1 MPVEGF
7 MTESTGWA
15 ALEGALV
22 EAQVLGLVGSGP
34 VRRHV
39 THARGFAEVVGEPSE
54 GRMLDIG
61 SGGGI
66 PGLVLALEWPSS
78 SWVLLDGRARSTEFL
93 VTTVE
98 HLGLGERVSVV
109 EGRAEVVAHDPAHR
123 GAYELVVARGLAGP
137 AVTAECAAG
146 FLHGGGR
153 LVVSEPPGSS
163 GDRWQPSGLAA
174 LGMELEQVRSAREA
188 RYAVIRQVTGCAD
201 RFPRRTGIPA
211 KRPLF

>member
-1 MPVEGF
+1 
-7 MTESTGWA
+7 MTEGPGWA
-15 ALEGALV
+15 GLERALV

-39 THARGFAEVVGEPSE
+39 THARGFAEVVGEPS
-54 GRMLDIG
+54 GDRMLDIG

-78 SWVLLDGRARSTEFL
+78 SWALLDGRARSTEFL
-93 VTTVE
+93 AATVE
-98 HLGLGERVSVV
+98 RLGLGGRVSVL

-123 GAYELVVARGLAGP
+123 GAYEVVVARGLAGP

-146 FLHGGGR
+146 FLRVGGC
-153 LVVSEPPGSS
+153 LVVSEPPGSR
-163 GDRWQPSGLAA
+163 GDRWRPSGLAA
-174 LGMELEQVRSAREA
+174 LGMELEQVRSAGGP
-188 RYAVIRQVTGCAD
+188 RYALIRQRDECAD